1 MTSNTERD
9 LLELVPERTIPLWDG
24 AGYVELFDMTPR
36 LAPPDRT
43 ADLAITR
50 NARIST
56 GNGDKTVEKDDG
68 LVHYL
73 YSHGHT
79 SPFETVIF
87 KFRIQLPI
95 FVERQLIRHR
105 TASVN
110 EESHRY
116 TTAKHG
122 YYMPKL
128 RLQSRSNMQ
137 GSQAGEVAPE
147 AQKKWDRA
155 RELQEELHEIYDS
168 LVEVY
173 DVSREVARCILPVAE
188 MTRMI
193 FILDLHNLFKLL
205 GHRMAPAAQAEIRE
219 LACAMYR
226 LIRPTCPT
234 SCKEFEI
241 AHPELVQE
249 LVF

>member
-1 MTSNTERD
+1 MNTEEHD
-9 LLELVPERTIPLWDG
+9 LLKLVPQRTIPLWDG

-36 LAPPDRT
+36 LVPEGRT
-43 ADLAITR
+43 ADLAVVR

-56 GNGDKTVEKDDG
+56 GNGDKSLEQDAG
-68 LVHYL
+68 LIHYL
-73 YSHGHT
+73 YTNGHT

-122 YYMPKL
+122 YYLPPL
-128 RLQSRSNMQ
+128 RLQSKSNRQ
-137 GSQAGEVAPE
+137 GSQEGDVNPE

-155 RELQEELHEIYDS
+155 KALVDELHDLYND
-168 LVEVY
+168 LVT
-173 DVSREVARCILPVAE
+173 DHGVSREVARCILPVAE
-188 MTRMI
+188 TTSMI
-193 FILDLHNLFKLL
+193 YIMDLHNLFKLL
-205 GHRMAPAAQAEIRE
+205 GHRMASAAQLEIRQ
-219 LACAMYR
+219 LARAMYR
-226 LIRPTCPT
+226 LIQPTCPA

-241 AHPELVQE
+241 MHPELVQE
-249 LVF
+249 C